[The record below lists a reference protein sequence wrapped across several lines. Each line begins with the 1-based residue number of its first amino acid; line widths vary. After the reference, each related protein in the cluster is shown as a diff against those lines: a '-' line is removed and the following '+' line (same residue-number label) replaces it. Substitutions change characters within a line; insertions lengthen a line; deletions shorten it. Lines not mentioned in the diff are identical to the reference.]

1 MSAPSSSE
9 VSVIRKRMTAGRNRY
24 VLRAAAIAAMLAAA
38 GIFHVVNHGRVVQAG
53 YDLGKIERRH
63 RELLRENEQL
73 KMERATLSAASR
85 LEVIAR
91 DRLGLQQPDA
101 RQVVTIRMPS
111 DGSGAGASDNG
122 AGSAKRDSGR

>member
-1 MSAPSSSE
+1 MS
-9 VSVIRKRMTAGRNRY
+9 AGRNRY
-24 VLRAAAIAAMLAAA
+24 VLRAAAIAIMFAAA
-38 GIFHVVNHGRVVQAG
+38 GIFHVINHGRAVQAG

-63 RELLRENEQL
+63 RELLRENDQL

-101 RQVVTIRMPS
+101 RQVVTIRMS
-111 DGSGAGASDNG
+111 GSRKDGGAA
-122 AGSAKRDSGR
+122 DSGEQPSGRQGGL

>member
-1 MSAPSSSE
+1 MS
-9 VSVIRKRMTAGRNRY
+9 AGRNRY
-24 VLRAAAIAAMLAAA
+24 VLRAAAIAFMFAAV
-38 GIFHVVNHGRVVQAG
+38 GIFHVINHCRAVQAG

-63 RELLRENEQL
+63 RELLRENDQL

-101 RQVVTIRMPS
+101 RQVVTIRMSESRKEDGPLDEGGPS
-111 DGSGAGASDNG
+111 SD
-122 AGSAKRDSGR
+122 RTPGR